1 MRPGYNRL
9 IMGPLTKKDLER
21 FATLLAERKQ
31 SLGEEIRRV
40 LARAGR
46 EPYADILAGGGDAG
60 DTSVADLLSD
70 VAFAEV
76 ARDAAEVRDINAA
89 QARIAAGTYGSCIDC
104 GQPIG
109 KKRLEAYPTA
119 KRCIEDQQRR
129 EKLRAGPT
137 RPRA

>member
-1 MRPGYNRL
+1 ME
-9 IMGPLTKKDLER
+9 PLTKNDLDH
-21 FATLLAERKQ
+21 FAKVLAERKER
-31 SLGEEIRRV
+31 LGAEVRRV
-40 LARAGR
+40 LARTEK

-76 ARDAAEVRDINAA
+76 ARDAAEIRDINAA
-89 QARIAAGTYGSCIDC
+89 QARMAAGTYGTCIDC
-104 GQPIG
+104 GRPIG

-129 EKLRAGPT
+129 EKMRAGPSH
-137 RPRA
+137 PRA